1 MGQIIAKIIKDATIK
16 DINIAALT
24 ITNGKF
30 ADTTINS
37 DQYASNSIDGEKL
50 SAQCQTDILD
60 SKKFTFQSKV
70 LNVLA
75 GISYTLNVSEKVYD
89 ILTVKGLTS
98 YIQDYSGVLSAYN
111 LISSDIT
118 IKNHITGDPID
129 NGSGKQVFG
138 RMVDSKIGAGT
149 TIPTQGSPIVTGTFS
164 AITFPVGTI
173 LTFLGSTHILYKV
186 IAVQDNQIT
195 LDRNHET
202 GIGSATTT
210 YKQIL
215 SLTFIIYTNPTTVAY
230 FTMSNQS
237 IDFYPYERA
246 ALSVIPKDALQTILE
261 GYPEI
266 LPLNHNHTVFTLSSD
281 LESTST
287 GKGADLFGLN
297 GGSQSNLGAEIR
309 AVSDVTRLDTRYY
322 TETELSDTGTGT
334 SGSAKIGYDTG
345 LGASTVQ
352 SQIDSI
358 NTDASGLYTE
368 HTEKKTIV
376 TLNTI
381 PSVTYTP
388 QVPGSARMSFRGIV
402 QDDGF
407 TLNTNKTATWNP
419 TNGGF
424 NLDVSDEIYI
434 TYSVKISDLP

>member
-1 MGQIIAKIIKDATIK
+1 MTQIIAKIIKDATIK

-60 SKKFTFQSKV
+60 SKAFTFQSKV
-70 LNVLA
+70 ENITA
-75 GISYTLNVSEKVYD
+75 GASNTLNITSVLYDVLTKKSMCKVVENYYGIVSE
-89 ILTVKGLTS
+89 TA
-98 YIQDYSGVLSAYN
+98 LSDLA
-111 LISSDIT
+111 LEVIV
-118 IKNHITGDPID
+118 KNHASGDPID
-129 NGSGKQVFG
+129 DGSNNQVFG
-138 RMVDSKIGAGT
+138 QILTSKILGGT
-149 TIPTQGSPIVTGTFS
+149 LIVTQGSPIITGTF
-164 AITFPVGTI
+164 ADGTYPVGTI
-173 LTFLGSTHILYKV
+173 LSVTNPVNYIYKV
-186 IAVQDNQIT
+186 IAQEANQIT
-195 LDRNHET
+195 IDRGYE
-202 GIGSATTT
+202 GSTPSPSSYIVTFT
-210 YKQIL
+210 LSFYKYINGVR
-215 SLTFIIYTNPTTVAY
+215 TAH
-230 FTMSNQS
+230 TMSNQS

-322 TETELSDTGTGT
+322 TEAELSNTGTGT
-334 SGSAKIGYDTG
+334 SGAAKIGYDTG
-345 LGASTVQ
+345 SGASTVQ

-368 HTEKKTIV
+368 HTEK
-376 TLNTI
+376 
-381 PSVTYTP
+381 
-388 QVPGSARMSFRGIV
+388 
-402 QDDGF
+402 
-407 TLNTNKTATWNP
+407 
-419 TNGGF
+419 
-424 NLDVSDEIYI
+424 
-434 TYSVKISDLP
+434 